1 MEFKDYY
8 ATMGV
13 AKEATQDEIKR
24 AYRKLARKYH
34 PDVSKEANAEARFK
48 EIGEAYEVLKDPEKR
63 AAYDRLAAGGYRGGE
78 EFRPPPGWDSG
89 FEFRGGGGGFNQAEA
104 EQFSDFFENLF
115 GGGSPFG
122 AAGRAGAGR
131 ARGMRGED
139 HYARIRIS
147 LEDAFRGGT
156 RTINLQRPE
165 VDAQG
170 HVITRTHSLQ
180 VKIPAGVAEGQN
192 IRLAGQGNPGVGQG
206 RAGDLYLEIGFEPHP
221 VFQAEG
227 RDITVTLPVTP
238 WEAALGAKVPVPT
251 LGGKVELNIPAGAQS
266 GQKLRLK
273 GRGLPGPKPGD
284 QFVVLQ
290 IRTPPARTER
300 EKELYRELA
309 EAMPFNPRER
319 LGV

>member
-13 AKEATQDEIKR
+13 TKDATQDEVKR

-34 PDVSKEANAEARFK
+34 PDVSKEPDAEARFK

-63 AAYDRLAAGGYRGGE
+63 AAYDRLAEGGYRGGE

-89 FEFRGGGGGFNQAEA
+89 FEFRGGGGFSAADAAE
-104 EQFSDFFENLF
+104 FSEFFENLF

-122 AAGRAGAGR
+122 RAGPRAGAR

-139 HYARIRIS
+139 HYARVRIS
-147 LEDAFRGGT
+147 LEDAFHGAT

-165 VDAQG
+165 VDPQG
-170 HVITRTHSLQ
+170 HVVSRTHSLQ
-180 VKIPAGVAEGQN
+180 VKIPPGVAEGQH
-192 IRLAGQGNPGVGQG
+192 IRLAGQGNPGVGEG
-206 RAGDLYLEIGFEPHP
+206 GAGDLYLEIGFEPHP
-221 VFQAEG
+221 IFQPDG
-227 RDITVTLPVTP
+227 RDVTVTLPIAP

-251 LGGKVELNIPAGAQS
+251 LGGKVELTIPPGAQS

-284 QFVVLQ
+284 QLVVLQ
-290 IRTPPARTER
+290 IRTPPARSDR
-300 EKELYRELA
+300 DKELYQELA
-309 EAMPFNPRER
+309 KAMPFNPRER

>member
-13 AKEATQDEIKR
+13 SKDATQDEVKR

-34 PDVSKEANAEARFK
+34 PDVSKEPDAEARFK

-63 AAYDRLAAGGYRGGE
+63 AAYDRLAEGGYRGGE

-89 FEFRGGGGGFNQAEA
+89 FEFRGGGGFSAADAAE
-104 EQFSDFFENLF
+104 FSEFFENLF

-122 AAGRAGAGR
+122 RAGPRAGAR

-139 HYARIRIS
+139 HYARVRIS
-147 LEDAFRGGT
+147 LEDAYHGAT

-165 VDAQG
+165 VDPQG
-170 HVITRTHSLQ
+170 HVVSRTHSLQ
-180 VKIPAGVAEGQN
+180 VKIPPGVAEGQH
-192 IRLAGQGNPGVGQG
+192 IRLAGQGNPGVGEG
-206 RAGDLYLEIGFEPHP
+206 GAGDLYLEIGFEPHP
-221 VFQAEG
+221 IFQPDG
-227 RDITVTLPVTP
+227 RDVTVTLPIAP

-251 LGGKVELNIPAGAQS
+251 LGGKVELTIPPGAQS

-284 QFVVLQ
+284 QLVVLQ
-290 IRTPPARTER
+290 IRTPPARSDR
-300 EKELYRELA
+300 DKELYQELA
-309 EAMPFNPRER
+309 KAMPFNPRER